1 MQMILLL
8 LIPVVCFY
16 LMEAF
21 DRNPFE
27 QIRPYAQFFNI
38 LLFEL
43 IGLVL
48 FFLTGRAKWSIRIL
62 TVLTLIFGLVNHF
75 VLEFRSTPF
84 VPWDIFSIGTA
95 ASVVG
100 EYDFTL
106 SNRVITVILSFLII
120 LVLSEM
126 FTLRIRTLRI
136 RLIPAAASGAALCIF
151 YGMLQ
156 NEEFW
161 TAYNLY
167 PYLFT
172 PTVMT
177 KYNGTLVTFVMD
189 LQYVIVEKPEG
200 YDSEEAEELLAS
212 YETTEEADTETL
224 PSIIVVMDE
233 AFSDLAVLGDFTAS
247 EDYMPYIHSLQEG
260 AENTITG
267 TLHVSVCGGNTAN
280 TEYEFL
286 TGNTMAFLPSGSI
299 PYQQYVK
306 QETPSLA
313 SYLASLGYAT
323 YAVHPYNASGWNRN
337 TVYPLLGIETFYSL
351 KDFVDPTYIR
361 NYVSDESSFDRIIEI
376 YEQKEENQPVF
387 IFNVTMQNHGSYTSS
402 YENFTPDITVEG
414 TSSYA
419 LWQYLSLLKVTDAQ
433 FEELTAYFAQQEEP
447 VMIIFFGDHQPANSV
462 VSQIWSLNGVDSGN
476 LTEEQEQLR
485 YEVPYVI
492 WANFDIEEA
501 SGLET
506 SVNYLAAE
514 ALSAA
519 GVPLS
524 AYQNYLL
531 ELKEE
536 YPVISAARIDGDE
549 DSDTLTQYNRLQY
562 YLMYDYE

>member
-1 MQMILLL
+1 
-8 LIPVVCFY
+8 
-16 LMEAF
+16 
-21 DRNPFE
+21 
-27 QIRPYAQFFNI
+27 
-38 LLFEL
+38 
-43 IGLVL
+43 
-48 FFLTGRAKWSIRIL
+48 
-62 TVLTLIFGLVNHF
+62 
-75 VLEFRSTPF
+75 
-84 VPWDIFSIGTA
+84 
-95 ASVVG
+95 
-100 EYDFTL
+100 
-106 SNRVITVILSFLII
+106 
-120 LVLSEM
+120 
-126 FTLRIRTLRI
+126 
-136 RLIPAAASGAALCIF
+136 
-151 YGMLQ
+151 
-156 NEEFW
+156 
-161 TAYNLY
+161 
-167 PYLFT
+167 
-172 PTVMT
+172 
-177 KYNGTLVTFVMD
+177 
-189 LQYVIVEKPEG
+189 
-200 YDSEEAEELLAS
+200 
-212 YETTEEADTETL
+212 
-224 PSIIVVMDE
+224 
-233 AFSDLAVLGDFTAS
+233 
-247 EDYMPYIHSLQEG
+247 MPYIHSLQEG